1 MKNSLYTDAM
11 GIKDELTKIEF
22 KNREYLI
29 NHISYDR
36 EMAFYQSIK
45 NGDMEEMRR
54 LFKPLNVEGFGK
66 LSDNPLRNL
75 KYHLIITVAM
85 ITRYVIEAGLEMEA
99 AYNLSDI
106 YIRKIDVCTDT
117 ERIHDIHIELCEAY
131 VKRMQAFKKK
141 KLYSKPVIQCIDYI
155 YDNLHNKIT
164 LDDLADV
171 SDLSPSYISRLF
183 HSEVNVTIA
192 QYIQNKR
199 IDAAK
204 NLLVFTEYTTTDIAN
219 YLRFSS
225 ESYFINV
232 FRKNCGLTPKK
243 FRKMHFRSKFSTQDP
258 D

>member
-1 MKNSLYTDAM
+1 M

-45 NGDMEEMRR
+45 NGDMEEMHR
-54 LFKPLNVEGFGK
+54 LFTPLNIEGFDR

-85 ITRYVIEAGLEMEA
+85 ITRYVIEAGLEMES

-106 YIRKIDVCTDT
+106 YIRKIDTCNNEESVHDT
-117 ERIHDIHIELCEAY
+117 HLELCEAY
-131 VKRMQAFKKK
+131 VKRMQALKKK
-141 KLYSKPVIQCIDYI
+141 RLYSKPITQCIDYI
-155 YDNLHNKIT
+155 YDNLHNKIS
-164 LDDLADV
+164 LDALADV
-171 SDLSPSYISRLF
+171 SGLSPSYISKLF
-183 HSEVNVTIA
+183 HSETGITIA

-204 NLLVFTEYTTTDIAN
+204 NLLIFTEYTTTDIAN
-219 YLRFSS
+219 YLNFSS

-232 FRKNCGLTPKK
+232 FRRNCGLTPKK
-243 FRKMHFRSKFSTQDP
+243 FRALHYRSNFVDKEDAEESIAQVK
-258 D
+258 

>member
-1 MKNSLYTDAM
+1 M
-11 GIKDELTKIEF
+11 GIKDELTRTEF

-29 NHISYDR
+29 NHIPY
-36 EMAFYQSIK
+36 ENEIAFFQSIK
-45 NGDMEEMRR
+45 NGDMDEMHR
-54 LFKPLNVEGFGK
+54 LYYPLNIKGLGK
-66 LSDNPLRNL
+66 LSENPLRNL

-106 YIRKIDVCTDT
+106 YINKIDLCRD
-117 ERIHDIHIELCEAY
+117 EESILDIHLELCEAY

-141 KLYSKPVIQCIDYI
+141 KLYSKPVVQCIDYI

-164 LDDLADV
+164 LEDLAGV
-171 SDLSPSYISRLF
+171 SDLSTSYISKLF
-183 HSEVNVTIA
+183 HSEVKITIA

-199 IDAAK
+199 IEAAK
-204 NLLVFTEYTTTDIAN
+204 NLLVYTDYTTTDIAN

-232 FRKNCGLTPKK
+232 FRKNTGLTPKK
-243 FRKMHFRSKFSTQDP
+243 FRKHHYRSNFSENDTE
-258 D
+258 